1 MMLTLEQVHLHRRQR
16 LVQELTLHESQ
27 DLLIL
32 LFGLTLF
39 HQVDFILQDQD
50 VLQLHDLDSGQMF

>member
-1 MMLTLEQVHLHRRQR
+1 MNHQMIEL
-16 LVQELTLHESQ
+16 ELTLHESQ

-39 HQVDFILQDQD
+39 HQVNFILQDQN
-50 VLQLHDLDSGQMF
+50 VL

>member
-1 MMLTLEQVHLHRRQR
+1 MHVPLTDVLARTIKPPDL
-16 LVQELTLHESQ
+16 ELTLHESQ

-39 HQVDFILQDQD
+39 HQVDLILQDQD
-50 VLQLHDLDSGQMF
+50 VL

>member
-1 MMLTLEQVHLHRRQR
+1 MMLTLEQVHLV
-16 LVQELTLHESQ
+16 LELTLHESQ

-32 LFGLTLF
+32 LFGLALL

-50 VLQLHDLDSGQMF
+50 VLQLHDLDRGQMF